1 MLKISGNTQFIV
13 KAAGLSGLDLKI
25 IVNRLLAHGQ
35 LRRII
40 IKHALA
46 EFMLHLFFDRAAD
59 EIYLIDI
66 VLARAETDLHRIARF
81 WLHRTDIIFRLV
93 TE

>member
-1 MLKISGNTQFIV
+1 
-13 KAAGLSGLDLKI
+13 
-25 IVNRLLAHGQ
+25 
-35 LRRII
+35 
-40 IKHALA
+40 
-46 EFMLHLFFDRAAD
+46 MLHLFFDRAAD

-66 VLARAETDLHRIARF
+66 VLARAEADLHRIARF